1 MDWINTIIVNIVA
14 PFFKDT
20 ITNAVREEASNAIQ
34 TYLNEIN
41 HKIAPRETLAQILN
55 VELLNQSL

>member
-20 ITNAVREEASNAIQ
+20 IMSAVRKEASNAIQ
-34 TYLNEIN
+34 IYFNEIN
-41 HKIAPRETLAQILN
+41 HKIAPRKTSAQILN
-55 VELLNQSL
+55 QLLNQSL